1 MGWTPRR
8 LPIWYATKASRYG
21 RLSHNNV
28 TANIVRPLSAK
39 PHAIP
44 SQKLATPSEPRR
56 RPIVAIAAGTIAIQS
71 KATLVKSLALFSG
84 ESRGQPTT
92 PCHIGTRRAPLWKA
106 DGGLAFMP
114 ISGVSTIQQYG
125 SFPMLLE

>member
-1 MGWTPRR
+1 MGWIPRR

-71 KATLVKSLALFSG
+71 KATLVNSLALFSG

-92 PCHIGTRRAPLWKA
+92 PCHIGKRRAPFVDVA
-106 DGGLAFMP
+106 DGGLGCRYP
-114 ISGVSTIQQYG
+114 VSRP
-125 SFPMLLE
+125 SSNLALFRCC